1 MYYNIMQKFA
11 LMKPIDQVEEVWVMK
26 LNKCFTTVFDSTLK
40 EHGFKRKGVL
50 YYRINGEVLQGI
62 TIKMTNPYSICCAFL
77 PYWMYDILW
86 NFHRGASIDK
96 SLWAE
101 AFDYLSGEYYRQDD
115 ENAIE
120 YMQSLLAPV
129 RDSLIPLLDKI
140 SSNDHYLRT
149 KEYYLDP
156 GSRLTSPIIPQYALM
171 QKALEDHSF
180 EESDR
185 LLQKSKDY
193 CIAFDLWDEEESE
206 EESDFLRERYEGS
219 YLDTLPH
226 IIQPYLQKVEEL
238 KQSEDEYAA
247 KLKGLDRMMEVHY
260 KEYSAIREKEDFDA
274 IAVLYAENNEKMKK
288 DIKEKL
294 KIEL

>member
-1 MYYNIMQKFA
+1 
-11 LMKPIDQVEEVWVMK
+11 MK

-40 EHGFKRKGVL
+40 SHGFKRKGVL

-62 TIKMTNPYSICCAFL
+62 TVKMTNPYSICCAFL

-86 NFHRGASIDK
+86 DFHRGFPIDK
-96 SLWAE
+96 CEWAE
-101 AFDYLSGEYYRQDD
+101 ELNYLPGEYYRQDD
-115 ENAIE
+115 EKAID

-140 SSNDHYLRT
+140 SSNDDYLRA

-180 EESDR
+180 AESDR
-185 LLQKSKDY
+185 LLQKIVDY
-193 CIAFDLWDEEESE
+193 NLARNNWINNQTDEESKL
-206 EESDFLRERYEGS
+206 LRDRYRS
-219 YLDTLPH
+219 SSLDTLPQL
-226 IIQPYLQKVEEL
+226 ILPYLKKVEEL

-274 IAVLYAENNEKMKK
+274 IATLYAANNEKMKEE
-288 DIKEKL
+288 IKAKL

>member
-1 MYYNIMQKFA
+1 
-11 LMKPIDQVEEVWVMK
+11 MKPIDQVEEVWVMK

-86 NFHRGASIDK
+86 NFHRGFPIDK
-96 SLWAE
+96 CEWAE
-101 AFDYLSGEYYRQDD
+101 ELNYLSGEYYRQDD

-238 KQSEDEYAA
+238 KQSKEEYAA

>member
-1 MYYNIMQKFA
+1 
-11 LMKPIDQVEEVWVMK
+11 MK

-86 NFHRGASIDK
+86 DFHRGFPIDK
-96 SLWAE
+96 CEWAE
-101 AFDYLSGEYYRQDD
+101 ALNYLSGEYYRQDD

-140 SSNDHYLRT
+140 SNIDDYLRV

-156 GSRLTSPIIPQYALM
+156 GSRLTSPIIPQYALL
-171 QKALEDHSF
+171 QKALNDHSF
-180 EESDR
+180 AESDR
-185 LLQKSKDY
+185 IIQKVIDYSIAREIKD
-193 CIAFDLWDEEESE
+193 DKESE
-206 EESDFLRERYEGS
+206 EIYDILRKRYDNGA
-219 YLDTLPH
+219 LDTLPH
-226 IIQPYLQKVEEL
+226 LVKPYLQKVQEL
-238 KQSEDEYAA
+238 KQSEEEYA
-247 KLKGLDRMMEVHY
+247 KELKKLDRMMEFHY
-260 KEYSAIREKEDFDA
+260 AKYIAIREKEDFDA

>member
-1 MYYNIMQKFA
+1 MQKFA
-11 LMKPIDQVEEVWVMK
+11 LLKAIYQVKEIRLMK

-40 EHGFKRKGVL
+40 SHGFKRKGVL

-62 TIKMTNPYSICCAFL
+62 TVKMTNPYSICCAFL

-86 NFHRGASIDK
+86 DFHRGFPIDK
-96 SLWAE
+96 CEWAE
-101 AFDYLSGEYYRQDD
+101 ELNYLSGEYYRQDD

-129 RDSLIPLLDKI
+129 RDSLIPLLNKI

-180 EESDR
+180 AESDR
-185 LLQKSKDY
+185 LLQKIVDY
-193 CIAFDLWDEEESE
+193 NLARNNWINNQTDEESKL
-206 EESDFLRERYEGS
+206 LRDRYRS
-219 YLDTLPH
+219 SSLDTLPQL
-226 IIQPYLQKVEEL
+226 ILPYLKKVEEI
-238 KQSEDEYAA
+238 KKYEEDYAIQFN
-247 KLKGLDRMMEVHY
+247 KLDRMMEVHY
-260 KEYSAIREKEDFDA
+260 KEYIAIREKEDFDA
-274 IAVLYAENNEKMKK
+274 IATLYAANNEKMKEE
-288 DIKEKL
+288 IKAKL